1 MIDVLVPEEQ
11 EGTQAVVRAWLKKVG
26 DRVEVNDPLVE
37 LETDKVAMEV
47 PAPAAGVLR
56 EIVLE
61 ADAAAVPGAVL
72 GRIAVE
78 GEVDETA
85 DEEEEK
91 PFGLSLSK
99 PSRSTGEDK
108 GSASTS
114 SARTGGLELRLSP
127 SVKRA
132 LLQHDI
138 DPSRIEGTGRDGR
151 ITRADV
157 DRAVEAATKVQEGPR
172 TTAQPAVIPAEA
184 GASGRPAETSRSEVP
199 ASAGSTGVRSHSIPH
214 DRMRLKIAENMLASV
229 TRAPHV
235 TAMFEA
241 DFSAI
246 VAHRERHKAAWAK
259 KGVKLTYSAYIVA
272 AAAEAMKVAPA
283 INSRWHEDRLEIFDD
298 VNIGVGTAL
307 GEKGLI
313 VPVLRKVQSLSL
325 KGIAAGLDELVEK
338 ARAEQLTGRDVSGG
352 TFTISNHGVSG
363 SLFATPIIIN
373 QPQSAILGVGK
384 LEKRVVVREVGGTD
398 AILIRPMAYVSLTID
413 HRVVDGHQTNA
424 WLSRFVEVL
433 EGWPAE

>member
-1 MIDVLVPEEQ
+1 MIDVTVPLEQ
-11 EGTQAVVRAWLKKVG
+11 EGTKAVVRAWLKQVG

-56 EIVLE
+56 EILLDTG
-61 ADAAAVPGAVL
+61 ADAEPGAVL
-72 GRIAVE
+72 GRLATGVSVADAE
-78 GEVDETA
+78 DSVRPERSRGAEAQTPETR
-85 DEEEEK
+85 
-91 PFGLSLSK
+91 P
-99 PSRSTGEDK
+99 
-108 GSASTS
+108 STS
-114 SARTGGLELRLSP
+114 LGTNEEGARPQLGPELRLSP
-127 SVKRA
+127 AVKRA
-132 LLQHDI
+132 CLQHNI
-138 DPSRIEGTGRDGR
+138 DPAMIAGTGRGGR
-151 ITRADV
+151 VTRADV
-157 DRAVEAATKVQEGPR
+157 DQAVEQARRA
-172 TTAQPAVIPAEA
+172 PAPKAMPAPQ
-184 GASGRPAETSRSEVP
+184 SD
-199 ASAGSTGVRSHSIPH
+199 GSIRSHSISH
-214 DRMRLKIAENMLASV
+214 DRMRLKIAENMLNSV
-229 TRAPHV
+229 TVAPHV

-246 VAHRERHKAAWAK
+246 IAHRERHKDAWAK

-313 VPVLRKVQSLSL
+313 VPVLRNVETLNL
-325 KGIAAGLDELVEK
+325 KGIAAGLEDMIQR
-338 ARAEQLTGRDVSGG
+338 ARAEKLTGRDVSGG

-363 SLFATPIIIN
+363 SLFATPIIIA

-384 LEKRVVVREVGGTD
+384 LEKRVVVREVGGQD

-413 HRVVDGHQTNA
+413 HRVVDGHQTNL

-433 EGWPAE
+433 ETWPAE